1 MKKIILHGLLKKMFC
16 DFFVVKADNLKDIF
30 KCIASNTTDYSFKM
44 NKLLKQN
51 YGLGLVIDGVLH
63 HDIEIDL
70 DYYIKTASVI
80 EIFICSGFNFGIIG
94 GIVAAVST
102 FLAKLTWVSVL
113 KFVLFIAIMVGI
125 SYLITYL
132 MKPGDPRQIK
142 TASFIFNGR
151 DNVAAR
157 NTPIQLGYGRLRVGS
172 SVINAIPFSFDSSY
186 ISAINNVLKTEVG
199 VGNYSSKI

>member
-16 DFFVVKADNLKDIF
+16 DSFVVKANSLKDIF
-30 KCIASNTTDYSFKM
+30 KCVASNTTDYSFKM
-44 NKLLKQN
+44 NEVLKQN
-51 YGLGLVIDGVLH
+51 CGLALVIDGVLH
-63 HDIEIDL
+63 HDVEIDL
-70 DYYIKTASVI
+70 DSCIKSASVV
-80 EIFICSGFNFGIIG
+80 EIFICSGLNFVVLPTVVGYL
-94 GIVAAVST
+94 AA
-102 FLAKLTWVSVL
+102 LTWISVL
-113 KFVLFIAIMVGI
+113 KFVLFVAIMVGI

-132 MKPGDPRQIK
+132 MKPGDPKQIK
-142 TASFIFNGR
+142 TASFIFSGR